1 MRYHGVDLH
10 KGSAAISVRDGAG
23 HEERY
28 IARVADIAAYVEALG
43 TEDAVVLESSSGSFW
58 LAERI
63 QRQGA
68 RCVVIDPYRFRIIR
82 DSWHKTDRRDAA
94 ALSLALSTS
103 AQSGELVLPEVW
115 QPTPLIRELRRLFG
129 QWQILNTQIRQLK
142 AQVQGVLMENGISD
156 RALGRQM
163 VNNPALGR
171 QLLATVEVSSAS
183 RFSISMSL
191 RMLETLAGEKK
202 DLQRE
207 IYRTG
212 QPLDDQVK
220 LLIGIRGV
228 TPLLALGFLSEVGDI
243 HRFHSLRGMLAYLGV
258 VPTVRSSGGTTHVG
272 RINRRSRS
280 LTRTLFTQAVLH
292 LADSSPLL
300 GRFYRDLVA
309 RKGYGRARI
318 AVLRKTFAMM
328 RRMLLSNTQYRWKE
342 EPLYQGKLRDY
353 LRIRGSEEKPK
364 AAA

>member
-1 MRYHGVDLH
+1 MMYHGVDLH
-10 KGSAAISVRDGAG
+10 KGSAAISVRDEAG
-23 HEERY
+23 HEVRY
-28 IARVADIAAYVEALG
+28 LARVADIAAYVTALG
-43 TEDAVVLESSSGSFW
+43 TEDLVALESSSGSFW
-58 LAERI
+58 WAERI
-63 QRQGA
+63 QLQGA

-94 ALSLALSTS
+94 ALSLALWMS

-115 QPTPLIRELRRLFG
+115 QPTPLVRELRRLFG
-129 QWQILNTQIRQLK
+129 QWQMLTTQIRQLK
-142 AQVQGVLMENGISD
+142 AQVQGVLVENGISD
-156 RALGRQM
+156 RALGHRM
-163 VNNPALGR
+163 VNNPAIGR
-171 QLLATVEVSSAS
+171 QLMATVQVSPASA
-183 RFSISMSL
+183 FSIAMSL
-191 RMLETLAGEKK
+191 RMLETLTGEKK

-212 QPLDDQVK
+212 QPLEDQVR

-243 HRFHSLRGMLAYLGV
+243 HRFRSLRGLLAYLGV

-280 LTRTLFTQAVLH
+280 LTRTLFTQSVLH
-292 LADSSPLL
+292 LADSSPILN
-300 GRFYRDLVA
+300 RFYRDLVG

-318 AVLRKTFAMM
+318 AVIRKTIGIM